1 MDTDLSMQTTV
12 GRRHDLILVVDD
24 DPTLRMLVRATLEKS
39 GFNVEEAEDGEEAL
53 KKFIK
58 YQPAVILM
66 DVEMPKLNGYE
77 TCKRIRA
84 DAVGA
89 HVPILMVTGLEDID
103 SVNRAYSA
111 GATDFLPKP
120 INWSLISHRVRYV
133 LRASRTYEE
142 LRTSEA
148 KNNALLNAMPDTLF
162 VIRRDGAIMNFM
174 AGSDAATMPEPRG
187 DQLTIAEYLP
197 CSVAAEW
204 MDMIRAV
211 ISDSR
216 PQTDEFCLENDEQ
229 MFHYELQIVPYLN
242 DLTLAI
248 VREITDRKRA
258 EERVHKLA
266 YFDTLTGLPN
276 RQLFLQQLSDA
287 IDRAR
292 KHDTK
297 VAALYVDLDNFK
309 RINDTLGHNF
319 GDVVLQTIAERLDS
333 CIRNDDCVI
342 RPDADE
348 SDFRLAR
355 LGGDEFVAILRDL
368 ESADDAVA
376 VAERIRNQLTRP
388 VEHLGH
394 EFVVTSSIGV
404 SLYPDDGED
413 IDSLLKNADV
423 AMYQAKNAG
432 RNSVRF
438 YSGTMSMRSLER
450 LELENGLRYALQRDE
465 LDLHYQPQIDL
476 ATGKLSGVEALLRW
490 NHPERGNIPPGSF
503 IPLAEECGL
512 ITPLGEWVLAQACRQ
527 AKQWQDKFGEHPNIA
542 VNISSQQFFHS
553 DMAEVVLQMVFD
565 AGLSPSSLQ
574 LELTET
580 ILMNDVE
587 ETVRTLAK
595 LKKAGVS
602 LAMDDFGTGYSS
614 LSYLKR
620 LPLDTLKIDRS
631 FVSDLENNSDDA
643 AICAA
648 IIAMAHNL
656 DLRVIAEG
664 VETEEQLDYLRAQKC
679 DEIQG
684 FFISKPVPADEL
696 EAKFLDEKTR
706 KAPVVADT

>member
-1 MDTDLSMQTTV
+1 MQTHVTH
-12 GRRHDLILVVDD
+12 RDDIILVVDD

-39 GFNVEEAEDGEEAL
+39 GFRVEDAEDGEEAL
-53 KKFIK
+53 RKFIK

-89 HVPILMVTGLEDID
+89 HIPILMVTGLEDIE

-133 LRASRTYEE
+133 LRASRTYQE

-162 VIRRDGAIMNFM
+162 VVRRDGTIMNFM

-187 DQLTIAEYLP
+187 DQLTITNYLP
-197 CSVAAEW
+197 KRVAIEW
-204 MDMIRAV
+204 MGMIRDV
-211 ISDSR
+211 IKDGR
-216 PQTDEFCLENDEQ
+216 PQKNEFALQLEEQ
-229 MFHYELQIVPYLN
+229 EFHYELQIVPYLN

-276 RQLFLQQLSDA
+276 RQLFQQQLAHA
-287 IDRAR
+287 IERAQASN
-292 KHDTK
+292 TK

-319 GDVVLQTIAERLDS
+319 GDVVLKTIAERLDS
-333 CIRNDDCVI
+333 CIRSDDCVI
-342 RPDADE
+342 RPEADDTE
-348 SDFRLAR
+348 LRLAR
-355 LGGDEFVAILRDL
+355 LGGDEFVAILQDL
-368 ESADDAVA
+368 ESTDDAVT
-376 VAERIRNQLTRP
+376 VAERIRSELTKP

-404 SLYPDDGED
+404 SLYPDDGKD
-413 IDSLLKNADV
+413 IDALLKNADV
-423 AMYQAKNAG
+423 AMYQAKNGG

-438 YSGTMSMRSLER
+438 YSGTMSLRSLER

-465 LDLHYQPQIDL
+465 LELHYQPQIDL
-476 ATGKLSGVEALLRW
+476 ATGNISGVEALLRW
-490 NHPERGNIPPGSF
+490 QHPERGNIPPGNF

-512 ITPLGEWVLAQACRQ
+512 ITPLGEWVLARACRQ
-527 AKQWQDKFGEHPNIA
+527 AMAWQAKYGSHPNIA
-542 VNISSQQFFHS
+542 VNLSSQQFFHS
-553 DMAEVVLQMVFD
+553 DVAEVVLKTVYD
-565 AGLSPSSLQ
+565 SGLEPTTLQ

-580 ILMNDVE
+580 ILMHDVK
-587 ETVRTLAK
+587 ETVQTLNR
-595 LKKAGVS
+595 LKSAGVS

-620 LPLDTLKIDRS
+620 LPLDILKIDRS

-656 DLRVIAEG
+656 DLRVVAEG
-664 VETEEQLDYLRAQKC
+664 VETQAQLDYLRGQKC

-684 FFISKPVPADEL
+684 FFISKPLPPDEL
-696 EAKFLDEKTR
+696 ARRFLDETTR
-706 KAPVVADT
+706 EVTTVGDA